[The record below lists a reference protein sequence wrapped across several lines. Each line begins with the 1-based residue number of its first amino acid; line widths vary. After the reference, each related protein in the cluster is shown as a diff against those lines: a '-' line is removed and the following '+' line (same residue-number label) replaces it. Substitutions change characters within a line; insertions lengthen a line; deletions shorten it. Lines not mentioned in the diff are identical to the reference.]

1 MGRVIRRSSPAS
13 SLKPA
18 TALKAHHASAFG
30 KAVRECRM
38 KAGLSKDEIERCLR
52 ITILVQAS
60 LQMTALYL
68 K

>member
-1 MGRVIRRSSPAS
+1 
-13 SLKPA
+13 
-18 TALKAHHASAFG
+18 
-30 KAVRECRM
+30 M